1 MWDGLQARLDGL
13 KPVPHWKKR
22 DSLPIPSP
30 ESKRSRMLCYKRFDL
45 VSMARKQSAGS
56 DTDWYLI
63 SIDRLKQIGLVL
75 LLVVLGLSGWWFFSN
90 QRRNPRS
97 SAEAAITD
105 AREALNALAASKDF
119 TNHRSEFDRAQ
130 KKLEEAST
138 LLAAAKYT
146 TAQETAVESQTISRA
161 ALSGAGADND
171 AQFLTVEGDVQFQ
184 KSATS
189 DWKRADPRT
198 PLFNGDWVKTGDNA
212 SAELIFSNGSLYTVG
227 PNALL
232 EIYAQF
238 NPATSK
244 KSNSVQMRIGSVEV
258 ATTDDVSTVRT
269 PGSQVV
275 VESDSTTQVGV
286 DRQKATSV
294 VTTKGTAS
302 VAPASGGPAIK
313 ISTGEKVSASA
324 EGSLSPIKKLLM
336 PPALLTPADN
346 QVYPITGESRVD
358 FGWDGVPA
366 ASGYTMQVSRSRL
379 FTTLE
384 INSKRQK
391 TTASAK
397 VTSEGSFY
405 WRVASLGPDGDLG
418 PFSSF
423 RRFRV
428 SGGAREAGA
437 ISREAPPPALQLK
450 KPYPIGGPFYMI
462 EGTTDPG
469 STVFINDEEVDVESN
484 GHFKKL
490 VSFSKVGRNS
500 VVVKAVN
507 AAGKS
512 TIQSETVLVEE

>member
-1 MWDGLQARLDGL
+1 
-13 KPVPHWKKR
+13 
-22 DSLPIPSP
+22 
-30 ESKRSRMLCYKRFDL
+30 
-45 VSMARKQSAGS
+45 MARKQVAGS
-56 DTDWYLI
+56 DIDWYLI

-90 QRRNPRS
+90 QKRNPRS
-97 SAEAAITD
+97 SAEAAIAD
-105 AREALNALAASKDF
+105 AREALNGLASSKDF
-119 TNHRSEFDRAQ
+119 ANHRLEFDRAQ
-130 KKLEEAST
+130 KKLDEATT
-138 LLAAAKYT
+138 LLGAAKYT
-146 TAQETAVESQTISRA
+146 NAQEAAVESQTISRA
-161 ALSGAGADND
+161 AMSGGGADND
-171 AQFLTVEGDVQFQ
+171 AQFLTVEGEVQFQ

-189 DWKRADPRT
+189 DWKRADART

-294 VTTKGTAS
+294 VATKGTAS
-302 VAPASGGPAIK
+302 VASASGGPAVK
-313 ISTGEKVSASA
+313 IATGEKVSASA
-324 EGSLSPIKKLLM
+324 EGSLSPVKKLLM

-346 QVYPITGESRVD
+346 QVYPLGGESRVE
-358 FGWDGVPA
+358 FAWEAVPG
-366 ASGYTMQVSRSRL
+366 ASGYTMQASRSRL

-384 INSKRQK
+384 ILSRRQK
-391 TTASAK
+391 STASAK
-397 VTSEGSFY
+397 VTAEGSFY
-405 WRVASLGPDGDLG
+405 WRVASLGPDNELG

-428 SGGAREAGA
+428 SGVTRQAGSISQEAK
-437 ISREAPPPALQLK
+437 PPALQLK
-450 KPYPIGGPFYMI
+450 RPYPIGGPFYMI